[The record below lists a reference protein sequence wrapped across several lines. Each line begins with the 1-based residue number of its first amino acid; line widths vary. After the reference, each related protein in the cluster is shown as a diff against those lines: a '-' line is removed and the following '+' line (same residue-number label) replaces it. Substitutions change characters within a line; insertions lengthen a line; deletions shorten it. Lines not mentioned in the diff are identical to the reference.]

1 MSIFVKII
9 FNRTATSRNEDSSTQ
24 ASWLSIPIVYSCQNP
39 NDVTEIHEIVLLMED
54 PLNDPDLS
62 LPITRM
68 ILVSRLHT
76 KNGRTICIIQNCYWH
91 LALLKRLESVNT
103 RY

>member
-76 KNGRTICIIQNCYWH
+76 KKRTNDLH
-91 LALLKRLESVNT
+91 NPELLLAFSIVKTS
-103 RY
+103 